1 MGAGVVQV
9 ISYIYIIYN
18 KQKRPYMKYFT
29 KEVKIAIV
37 AIVGLVVLFLGMNF
51 LKGLDLFSSE
61 SKYYISFK
69 DISGLSSS
77 CPIYADGYQVGV
89 VRNIQYDY
97 GQTKDII
104 VEASINKDM
113 RIPKGSSAE
122 IVSDLMGNVKVNLL
136 LANNMRE
143 RINPGETIV
152 GGIND
157 GAMGQMKDLIPI
169 VQKML
174 PKLDSILCSVN
185 TLLQDPAIA
194 NSLHNVETVTGN
206 LTTSTRQLNTLLGTL
221 NRRVPG
227 LLAKA
232 DNVMDNTEVIT
243 GKLAK
248 VDVDGTMQKVNT
260 TLQNVQEFTH
270 QLNNNQGSL
279 GLLMRDP
286 NLYYD
291 LNATV
296 KSADSLLIDLKAHP
310 KRYVHF
316 SIFGKKD
323 K

>member
-1 MGAGVVQV
+1 
-9 ISYIYIIYN
+9 
-18 KQKRPYMKYFT
+18 MKYFT

-51 LKGLDLFSSE
+51 LKGLELFSSDNR
-61 SKYYISFK
+61 YYISVR

-77 CPIYADGYQVGV
+77 CPIYADGYKVGV
-89 VRNIQYDY
+89 VRGIVYDY
-97 GQTKDII
+97 TQSKDII
-104 VEASINKDM
+104 VEADINKDM

-136 LANNMRE
+136 LASNPRE
-143 RINPGETIV
+143 RVNPGETIV

-157 GAMGQMKDLIPI
+157 GAMGQMKDLIPV
-169 VQKML
+169 VQDML
-174 PKLDSILCSVN
+174 PKLDSILASVN
-185 TLLQDPAIA
+185 LLLQDPAIA

-206 LTTSTRQLNTLLGTL
+206 LTVSTRRLNTLLGTL
-221 NRRVPG
+221 NSRMPG

-232 DNVMDNTEVIT
+232 DGVMDNAQVVTSN
-243 GKLAK
+243 LSK
-248 VDVDGTMQKVNT
+248 VDVEGTMSKVNAT
-260 TLQNVQEFTH
+260 FDNVQAFTD
-270 QLNNNQGSL
+270 QLNNNNGSL

-286 NLYYD
+286 NLYYN

-296 KSADSLLIDLKAHP
+296 KSADSLLIDLKSHP

-316 SIFGKKD
+316 SVFGRKD

>member
-1 MGAGVVQV
+1 
-9 ISYIYIIYN
+9 
-18 KQKRPYMKYFT
+18 MKYFT

-51 LKGLDLFSSE
+51 LKGLDLFSTDNR
-61 SKYYISFK
+61 YYISFR

-77 CPIYADGYQVGV
+77 SPIYADGYKVGV
-89 VRNIQYDY
+89 VRGIVYDY
-97 GQTKDII
+97 SQSKDII
-104 VEASINKDM
+104 VEADINKDM

-136 LANNMRE
+136 LASNPRE
-143 RINPGETIV
+143 RVNPGETIV

-157 GAMGQMKDLIPI
+157 GAMGQMKDLIPV
-169 VQKML
+169 VQDML
-174 PKLDSILCSVN
+174 PKLDSILASVN
-185 TLLQDPAIA
+185 LLLQDPAIA

-206 LTTSTRQLNTLLGTL
+206 LTVSTRRLNTLLGTL
-221 NRRVPG
+221 NRRMPG

-232 DNVMDNTEVIT
+232 DGVMDNAQVVTSN
-243 GKLAK
+243 LSK
-248 VDVDGTMQKVNT
+248 VDVEGTMSKVNA
-260 TLQNVQEFTH
+260 TLDNVQTFTD
-270 QLNNNQGSL
+270 QLNNNTGSL

-286 NLYYD
+286 NLYYN

-296 KSADSLLIDLKAHP
+296 KSADSLLIDLKSHP

-316 SIFGKKD
+316 SVFGRKD

>member
-1 MGAGVVQV
+1 
-9 ISYIYIIYN
+9 
-18 KQKRPYMKYFT
+18 MKALT
-29 KEVKIAIV
+29 KEVKIALV
-37 AIVGLVVLFLGMNF
+37 AIAGVIILFFGMNF
-51 LKGLDLFSSE
+51 LKGLNLFSSTDDYFIE
-61 SKYYISFK
+61 FK

-77 CPIYADGYQVGV
+77 CPIYADGFKVGTV
-89 VRNIQYDY
+89 KSVIYDY
-97 GQTKDII
+97 TNEHPTRVVVGLDKQI
-104 VEASINKDM
+104 
-113 RIPKGSSAE
+113 RIPKGSTAE
-122 IVSDLMGNVKVNLL
+122 IESDLMGNVKVNLL

-232 DNVMDNTEVIT
+232 DNVIDNTEVIT

>member
-1 MGAGVVQV
+1 
-9 ISYIYIIYN
+9 
-18 KQKRPYMKYFT
+18 MKYFT

-37 AIVGLVVLFLGMNF
+37 AIVGFVVLFLGMNF

-227 LLAKA
+227 LLAMA

>member
-1 MGAGVVQV
+1 
-9 ISYIYIIYN
+9 
-18 KQKRPYMKYFT
+18 MKYFT

-185 TLLQDPAIA
+185 TLLQDPAIS

>member
-1 MGAGVVQV
+1 
-9 ISYIYIIYN
+9 
-18 KQKRPYMKYFT
+18 MKYFT

-174 PKLDSILCSVN
+174 PKLDSILCSEN

>member
-1 MGAGVVQV
+1 
-9 ISYIYIIYN
+9 
-18 KQKRPYMKYFT
+18 MKYFT

-51 LKGLDLFSSE
+51 LKGLDLFSTDNR
-61 SKYYISFK
+61 YYISFR

-77 CPIYADGYQVGV
+77 SPIYADGYKVGV
-89 VRNIQYDY
+89 VRGIVYDY
-97 GQTKDII
+97 TQSKDII
-104 VEASINKDM
+104 VEADINKDM

-136 LANNMRE
+136 LASNPRE
-143 RINPGETIV
+143 RVNPGETIV

-157 GAMGQMKDLIPI
+157 GAMGQMKDLIPV
-169 VQKML
+169 VQDML
-174 PKLDSILCSVN
+174 PKLDSILASVN
-185 TLLQDPAIA
+185 LLLQDPAIA

-206 LTTSTRQLNTLLGTL
+206 LTISTRRLNTLLGTL
-221 NRRVPG
+221 NSRMPG

-232 DNVMDNTEVIT
+232 DGVMDNAQVVTSN
-243 GKLAK
+243 LSK
-248 VDVDGTMQKVNT
+248 VDVEGTMSKVNA
-260 TLQNVQEFTH
+260 TLDNVQAFTD
-270 QLNNNQGSL
+270 QLNNNNGSL

-286 NLYYD
+286 NLYYN

-296 KSADSLLIDLKAHP
+296 KSADSLLIDLKSHP

-316 SIFGKKD
+316 SVFGRKD

>member
-1 MGAGVVQV
+1 
-9 ISYIYIIYN
+9 
-18 KQKRPYMKYFT
+18 MKYFT

-51 LKGLDLFSSE
+51 LKGLDLFSTDNR
-61 SKYYISFK
+61 YYISFR

-77 CPIYADGYQVGV
+77 SPIYADGYKVGV
-89 VRNIQYDY
+89 VRGIVYDY
-97 GQTKDII
+97 SQSKDII
-104 VEASINKDM
+104 VEADINKDM

-136 LANNMRE
+136 LASNPRE
-143 RINPGETIV
+143 RVNPGETIV

-157 GAMGQMKDLIPI
+157 GAMGQMKDLIPV
-169 VQKML
+169 VQDML
-174 PKLDSILCSVN
+174 PKLDSILASVN
-185 TLLQDPAIA
+185 LLLQDPAIA

-206 LTTSTRQLNTLLGTL
+206 LTVSTRRLNTLLGTL
-221 NRRVPG
+221 NRRMPG

-232 DNVMDNTEVIT
+232 DGVMDNAQVVTSN
-243 GKLAK
+243 LNK
-248 VDVDGTMQKVNT
+248 VDVEGTMRKVNA
-260 TLQNVQEFTH
+260 TLDNVQAFTD
-270 QLNNNQGSL
+270 QLNNNTGSL

-286 NLYYD
+286 NLYYN

-296 KSADSLLIDLKAHP
+296 KSADSLLIDLKSHP

-316 SIFGKKD
+316 SVFGRKD

>member
-1 MGAGVVQV
+1 
-9 ISYIYIIYN
+9 
-18 KQKRPYMKYFT
+18 MKYFT

-51 LKGLDLFSSE
+51 LKGLDLFSTDNR
-61 SKYYISFK
+61 YYISFR

-77 CPIYADGYQVGV
+77 SPIYADGYKVGV
-89 VRNIQYDY
+89 VRGIVYDY
-97 GQTKDII
+97 SQSKDII
-104 VEASINKDM
+104 VEADINKDM

-136 LANNMRE
+136 LASNPRE
-143 RINPGETIV
+143 RVNPGETIV

-157 GAMGQMKDLIPI
+157 GAMGQMKDLIPV
-169 VQKML
+169 VQDML
-174 PKLDSILCSVN
+174 PKLDSILASVN
-185 TLLQDPAIA
+185 LFLQDPAIA

-206 LTTSTRQLNTLLGTL
+206 LTVSTRRLNTLLGTL
-221 NRRVPG
+221 NRRMPG

-232 DNVMDNTEVIT
+232 DGVMDNAQVVTSN
-243 GKLAK
+243 LSK
-248 VDVDGTMQKVNT
+248 VDVEGTMRKVNA
-260 TLQNVQEFTH
+260 TLDNVQAFTY
-270 QLNNNQGSL
+270 QLNNNTGSL

-286 NLYYD
+286 NLYYN

-296 KSADSLLIDLKAHP
+296 KSADSLLIDLKSHP

-316 SIFGKKD
+316 SVFGRKD

>member
-1 MGAGVVQV
+1 
-9 ISYIYIIYN
+9 
-18 KQKRPYMKYFT
+18 MKYFT

-51 LKGLDLFSSE
+51 LKGLDLFSTDNR
-61 SKYYISFK
+61 YYISFR

-77 CPIYADGYQVGV
+77 SPIYADGYKVGV
-89 VRNIQYDY
+89 VRGIVYDY
-97 GQTKDII
+97 SQSKDII
-104 VEASINKDM
+104 VEADINKDM

-136 LANNMRE
+136 LASNPRE
-143 RINPGETIV
+143 RVNPGETIV

-157 GAMGQMKDLIPI
+157 GAMGQMKDLIPV
-169 VQKML
+169 VQDML
-174 PKLDSILCSVN
+174 PKLDSILASVN
-185 TLLQDPAIA
+185 LLLQDPAIA

-206 LTTSTRQLNTLLGTL
+206 LTVSTRRLNTLLGTL
-221 NRRVPG
+221 NRRMPG

-232 DNVMDNTEVIT
+232 DGVMDNAQVVTSN
-243 GKLAK
+243 LSK
-248 VDVDGTMQKVNT
+248 VDVEGTMCKVNA
-260 TLQNVQEFTH
+260 TLDNVQAFTD
-270 QLNNNQGSL
+270 QLNNNTGSL

-286 NLYYD
+286 NLYYN

-296 KSADSLLIDLKAHP
+296 KSADSLLIDLKSHP

-316 SIFGKKD
+316 SVFGRKD

>member
-1 MGAGVVQV
+1 
-9 ISYIYIIYN
+9 
-18 KQKRPYMKYFT
+18 MKYFT

-51 LKGLDLFSSE
+51 LKGLDLFSTDNR
-61 SKYYISFK
+61 YYISFR

-77 CPIYADGYQVGV
+77 SPIYADGYKVGV
-89 VRNIQYDY
+89 VRGIVYDY
-97 GQTKDII
+97 SQSKDII
-104 VEASINKDM
+104 VEADINKDM

-136 LANNMRE
+136 LASNPRE
-143 RINPGETIV
+143 RVNPGETIV

-157 GAMGQMKDLIPI
+157 GAMGQMKDLIPV
-169 VQKML
+169 VQDML
-174 PKLDSILCSVN
+174 PKLDSILASVN
-185 TLLQDPAIA
+185 LLLQDPAIA

-206 LTTSTRQLNTLLGTL
+206 LTVSTRRLNTLLGTL
-221 NRRVPG
+221 NRRMPG

-232 DNVMDNTEVIT
+232 DGVMDNAQVVTSN
-243 GKLAK
+243 LSK
-248 VDVDGTMQKVNT
+248 VDVEGTMRKVNA
-260 TLQNVQEFTH
+260 TLDNVQAFTD
-270 QLNNNQGSL
+270 QLNNNTGSL

-286 NLYYD
+286 NLYYN

-296 KSADSLLIDLKAHP
+296 KSADSLLIDLKSHP

-316 SIFGKKD
+316 SVFGRKD

>member
-1 MGAGVVQV
+1 
-9 ISYIYIIYN
+9 
-18 KQKRPYMKYFT
+18 MKYFT

-185 TLLQDPAIA
+185 TLLQDPAIV

>member
-1 MGAGVVQV
+1 
-9 ISYIYIIYN
+9 
-18 KQKRPYMKYFT
+18 MKYFT

-51 LKGLDLFSSE
+51 LKGLDLFSSDNR
-61 SKYYISFK
+61 YYISFR

-77 CPIYADGYQVGV
+77 SPIYADGYKVGV
-89 VRNIQYDY
+89 VRGIVYDY
-97 GQTKDII
+97 SQSKDII
-104 VEASINKDM
+104 VEADINKDM

-136 LANNMRE
+136 LASNPRE
-143 RINPGETIV
+143 RVNPGETIV

-157 GAMGQMKDLIPI
+157 GAMGQMKDLIPV
-169 VQKML
+169 VQDML
-174 PKLDSILCSVN
+174 PKLDSILASVN
-185 TLLQDPAIA
+185 LLLQDPAIA

-206 LTTSTRQLNTLLGTL
+206 LTVSTRRLNTLLGTL
-221 NRRVPG
+221 NRRMPG

-232 DNVMDNTEVIT
+232 DGVMDNAQVVTSN
-243 GKLAK
+243 LSK
-248 VDVDGTMQKVNT
+248 VDVEGTMCKVNA
-260 TLQNVQEFTH
+260 TLDNVQAFTD
-270 QLNNNQGSL
+270 QLNNNTGSL

-286 NLYYD
+286 NLYYN

-296 KSADSLLIDLKAHP
+296 KSADSLLIDLKSHP

-316 SIFGKKD
+316 SVFGRKD